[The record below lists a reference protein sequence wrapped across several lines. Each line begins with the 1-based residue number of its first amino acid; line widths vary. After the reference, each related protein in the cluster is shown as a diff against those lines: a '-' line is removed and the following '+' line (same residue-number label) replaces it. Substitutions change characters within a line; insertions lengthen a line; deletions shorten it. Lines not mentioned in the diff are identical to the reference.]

1 MTPSDR
7 FNQLPRDKIDREYV
21 VSAALSIVDNTGLD
35 SLTIRSLA
43 TSIDRDPMTVYR
55 YVPTKEALLDAIA
68 DSILGDLVAVDGSD
82 TDWRRQL
89 TIFGRHYRELALA
102 HPRAAVL
109 LATRPRATPL
119 GLGTTRSLVSLEGI
133 LSLLATAGFTVPEAL
148 SAYRLLMSLLRGHVL
163 SETQETTEHPDE
175 TVDRL
180 SLALRR
186 LPIDEFPIMSVIPS
200 LITEYDG
207 AHELDRGL
215 DVLFDGLRHVPST

>member
-1 MTPSDR
+1 MATDLTDQRRRVIIVTDTAPT
-7 FNQLPRDKIDREYV
+7 
-21 VSAALSIVDNTGLD
+21 VSRARRVHIV
-35 SLTIRSLA
+35 TI
-43 TSIDRDPMTVYR
+43 RDPMTIR
-55 YVPTKEALLDAIA
+55 YVPTKEALLDAVA
-68 DSILGDLVAVDGSD
+68 DSILGGLVAVDETD

-89 TIFGRHYRELALA
+89 TIFARHYRELALE

-133 LSLLATAGFTVPEAL
+133 LGLLATGGFTVPEAL

-163 SETQETTEHPDE
+163 SEPQETTDHPDE
-175 TVDRL
+175 TGDRL

-186 LPIDEFPIMSVIPS
+186 LPIEDFPIMSFTPP

-207 AHELDRGL
+207 AHELNRGS
-215 DVLFDGLRHVPST
+215 DVLFNGLRYMST

>member
-7 FNQLPRDKIDREYV
+7 SSHNSRDRIDHEFV
-21 VSAALSIVDNTGLD
+21 VSAALAIIDDTGLD
-35 SLTIRSLA
+35 SLTIRGLA
-43 TSIDRDPMTVYR
+43 VSIDRDPMTVYR
-55 YVPTKEALLDAIA
+55 YVATKEALLDAVA
-68 DSILGDLVAVDGSD
+68 DSILGGLVSVDGSD

-119 GLGTTRSLVSLEGI
+119 GLGTTRSLMSLEGI
-133 LSLLATAGFTVPEAL
+133 LSLFATAGFSVPEAL
-148 SAYRLLMSLLRGHVL
+148 SAYRLLMSMLRGHVL
-163 SETQETTEHPDE
+163 SETQETTDNPDE

-186 LPIDEFPIMSVIPS
+186 LPIEDFPIMSVLPP
-200 LITEYDG
+200 LITAYDG
-207 AHELDRGL
+207 ARELDRGL
-215 DVLFDGLRHVPST
+215 KALFDGLRHTP